1 MAPHKLDLI
10 LAELTQRVDDLSKP
24 SQASAMRTTRDWEP
38 HFKPQTNFTVRQ
50 WRVSYS
56 TLPTPKSL
64 ETPRQHCVTL
74 TGLNELDVRTKLAQK
89 IRKRGRYLH
98 LILEIEAL

>member
-24 SQASAMRTTRDWEP
+24 SQTSVNHTVRDWEP
-38 HFKPQTNFTVRQ
+38 HFKPQTNFTIRQ

-64 ETPRQHCVTL
+64 EMPRQHCVTL
-74 TGLNELDVRTKLAQK
+74 TGLNELDVRTKLAK
-89 IRKRGRYLH
+89 AMRKRGRCLH